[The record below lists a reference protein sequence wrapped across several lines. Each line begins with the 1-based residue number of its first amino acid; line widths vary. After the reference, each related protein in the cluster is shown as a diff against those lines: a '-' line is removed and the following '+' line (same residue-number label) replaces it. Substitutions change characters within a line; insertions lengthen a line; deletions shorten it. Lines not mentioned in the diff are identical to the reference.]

1 MLDIVLGIILEICIY
16 YELSKLLGKKGTQS
30 SAVVSSL
37 SGVAWSSQIVGC
49 RKFEAREENTWLF
62 LLNGIFEL

>member
-1 MLDIVLGIILEICIY
+1 MLGIVLGIILEICIY
-16 YELSKLLGKKGTQS
+16 YELSKLLGKIVTQS

-49 RKFEAREENTWLF
+49 RKFEAREENTCF
-62 LLNGIFEL
+62 F